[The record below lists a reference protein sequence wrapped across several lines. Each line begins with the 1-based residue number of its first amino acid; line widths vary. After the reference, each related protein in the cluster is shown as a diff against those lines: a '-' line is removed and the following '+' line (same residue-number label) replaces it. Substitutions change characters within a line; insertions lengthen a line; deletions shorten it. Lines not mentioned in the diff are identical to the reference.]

1 MPRPRPPHLHK
12 ETTRHGKSVWYVRI
26 GAGPRVRLRAP
37 YGSPQF
43 VVDYRAAIKAAD
55 AHEPRKSGSGT
66 LCWLWDRYRE
76 TGKWASLSPAT
87 RRQRENI
94 MRGVIDSAGND
105 PYDNITRK
113 IVVAGRDRRSSTPAM
128 ARHFVDTMRGLFEW
142 AVDAEIAKVDPTLN
156 VKVAK
161 PRTDGHAVWSDDEVA
176 NFRERWGVGTRERVA
191 FDVLF
196 YTGLRRGDAVKVG
209 RQHVRNDTITIE
221 TEKTGELVSI
231 RIHAELAESLAAG
244 PTGDLA
250 FIAGERGLPMT
261 KESFGN
267 WFRDACR
274 EASCTGSAHGLRK
287 ALATRLANQ
296 GATNFELEALF
307 GWRGGGMAS
316 LYTRKADRTKLAGM
330 AMDRLSGERDPNI
343 LFPHLE
349 GKRPHLKNT
358 R

>member
-12 ETTRHGKSVWYVRI
+12 ETTRHGKLVWYVRI
-26 GAGPRVRLRAP
+26 GTGPRFRLRAP
-37 YGSPQF
+37 YSSPQF
-43 VVDYRAAIKAAD
+43 LDEYRAAIKAAD
-55 AHEPRKSGSGT
+55 AHEPRKSGAGT
-66 LCWLWDRYRE
+66 LRWLWDRYRE
-76 TGKWASLSPAT
+76 TAKWASLSPAT

-94 MRGVIDSAGND
+94 MRGVLESAGNEPFAD
-105 PYDNITRK
+105 ITRK
-113 IVVAGRDRRSSTPAM
+113 TIVAGRDRRSATPAM

-142 AVDAEIAKVDPTLN
+142 AVDAEIASLDPTLN
-156 VKVAK
+156 VRVAK
-161 PRTDGHAVWSDDEVA
+161 PRTDGHAVWTDDEVA
-176 NFRERWGVGTRERVA
+176 SFRQRWALGTRERVA

-209 RQHVRNDTITIE
+209 RQHVRDGTITIE
-221 TEKTGELVSI
+221 TEKTGEPVSI
-231 RIHAELAESLAAG
+231 RIHPDLAASLTAG

-250 FIAGERGLPMT
+250 FIVGERGLPMT

-267 WFRDACR
+267 WFRDVCG
-274 EASCTGSAHGLRK
+274 EAHCPGSAHGLRK

-296 GATNFELEALF
+296 GATTFQLEAFF

-330 AMDRLSGERDPNI
+330 AMDKLSGERDANI

-349 GKRPHLKNT
+349 GKPPHLKNT